1 MKFGL
6 LSVITDFS
14 IDPRELGRQVEERGF
29 DSLFVPEHTHMP
41 VHIESRR
48 PDGGPVVPE
57 AMQGLDP
64 FTALSAIAAST
75 SRLLIGTGI
84 CEVPTRDP
92 IILAKQVASLDVL
105 SQGRF
110 LFGVGTGWVRE
121 ELLNHGVDPATRTA
135 RLMEYLEVMRT
146 IWADHEA
153 SFAGEFVKF
162 DPIVSLPKPVQR
174 PHPPILMGL
183 TGTRALDRVT
193 AARAEWMPMYGLE
206 GEGLAERIA
215 QLNEQAAELGLGPV
229 PVTVVEVPPEE
240 EAVAR
245 CMEAG
250 VSRCVFT
257 LPPGEREDVLP
268 LLDWYTELSE
278 QAEYL

>member
-6 LSVITDFS
+6 LSVVTDFS
-14 IDPRELGRQVEERGF
+14 IEPGELGREAEERGF
-29 DSLFVPEHTHMP
+29 DALFVPEHTHMP
-41 VHIESRR
+41 VVIESKR

-64 FTALSAIAAST
+64 FVALAAIAAST

-84 CEVPTRDP
+84 CEVPVRDP

-105 SQGRF
+105 SRGRF

-121 ELLNHGVDPATRTA
+121 ELRNHGVDPATRTA
-135 RLMEYLEVMRT
+135 RLLEHLDAMRT
-146 IWADHEA
+146 IWTEHEA
-153 SFAGEFVKF
+153 SYRGKFVSF
-162 DPIVSLPKPVQR
+162 DPIVSVPKPVSR
-174 PHPPILMGL
+174 PYPPILMGL
-183 TGTRALDRVT
+183 TGSRALDRVT
-193 AARAEWMPMYGLE
+193 EADTEWMPMYGLE
-206 GEGLAERIA
+206 GDHLADRIA
-215 QLNEQAAELGLGPV
+215 QLREQAAEQGRGPV

-240 EAVAR
+240 DAVAR
-245 CMEAG
+245 CLEAG

-257 LPPGEREDVLP
+257 LPPGERDDVLP

-278 QAEYL
+278 MADFL